1 MRVTIFPA
9 ALKTLSDGTINTH
22 LFACDFGQQQISR
35 LIIAPPG
42 QWIRGG
48 FYAFLLQVAH
58 ELVICS
64 CSLGYGH

>member
-1 MRVTIFPA
+1 MGVTIFPA
-9 ALKTLSDGTINTH
+9 ALKTLSDGVLVAEIPIY
-22 LFACDFGQQQISR
+22 FGQQQISR